1 MGSGCSVAKDAA
13 DMILINDNFEATMHA
28 VMWGR
33 NIYDNVRRFVQFQVT
48 VNFSV
53 LAVEFIGALTM
64 GEPPLSAVQLL
75 WINLIMDTFA
85 AVALASEKPHPS
97 IIRTPPTKPG
107 VNVLTKQVWRQ
118 IYGVAI
124 WNIIVITIL
133 VLFGQYMWDLDFQ
146 KNDEFYYTSKDVKN
160 ATSPIA
166 TYTAMVFAN
175 STEVIADNSTASSS
189 SSAPAPAE

>member
-1 MGSGCSVAKDAA
+1 
-13 DMILINDNFEATMHA
+13 
-28 VMWGR
+28 
-33 NIYDNVRRFVQFQVT
+33 
-48 VNFSV
+48 
-53 LAVEFIGALTM
+53 
-64 GEPPLSAVQLL
+64 
-75 WINLIMDTFA
+75 MDTFA

-146 KNDEFYYTSKDVKN
+146 KNDEFYYKLDKN
-160 ATSPIA
+160 TTAPIA
-166 TYTAMVFAN
+166 TYTAMIFAN
-175 STEVIADNSTASSS
+175 STEVIADNSTTSAS
-189 SSAPAPAE
+189 SSAPAPAESPVANTTQASTSSS